1 MYAILIS
8 AGNAILGFLLRKVVI
23 KFLLFGALYVLCVE
37 IPPLIVSH
45 LPDTSSIQTVLDGL
59 PDGTWFFLNLF
70 EFPHGVSV
78 VVSALFT
85 RFFIRRIPF
94 LG

>member
-1 MYAILIS
+1 MYGILIS

-23 KFLLFGALYVLCVE
+23 KFVLFGALYVLCVE
-37 IPPLIVSH
+37 VPPLIVSH
-45 LPDTSSIQTVLDGL
+45 LPDTTSIQKVIEGL

-70 EFPHGVSV
+70 EFSHGVSV

>member
-1 MYAILIS
+1 MFSILIS
-8 AGNAILGFLLRKVVI
+8 AGNAILGFLLRKAVI
-23 KFLLFGALYVLCVE
+23 KFILFGVLYILCVE

-45 LPDTSSIQTVLDGL
+45 LPDVSSVQSVISNL

-70 EFPHGVSV
+70 EFSHGVSI

-94 LG
+94 FG